1 MTKRIKRIAA
11 LIIAR
16 ILLVCVSFASLAE
29 GTEEI
34 VENIETEAAGEGS
47 FADAQDDIAEE
58 SVQEESIVEEEA
70 DEDTNT
76 EETAEE
82 DTEAAR
88 NEETAE
94 QTEEI
99 AEDTD
104 EEESFDFAHDDTTD
118 TRDDV
123 EDAQD
128 DTADAQND
136 TVDVQDDTED
146 AQDDEDELDGYVYD
160 EEEEYEELSDDAG
173 YIDPE
178 VVKQYVPEVTEDLIA
193 ESDRFVAEEE
203 NGNTEETVTV
213 TRAWITV
220 KTGEAVIGNT
230 MTLSANADPE
240 LNGDI
245 RWEIRDEQW
254 EENVWQKI
262 GSGEQV
268 NIEILAENA
277 DDMIRFVMA
286 DGTVSE
292 IFEINAEEG
301 SVDYAQEDTD
311 EEADGETEE
320 AEAGLTEEEQTEEA
334 SGTEE
339 TEETAEER
347 SFDSAQDD
355 IEDAQDDTAD
365 AQDDGEGSL
374 DYARDDT
381 TDAEET
387 EAATIRAWATMSEED
402 GAVKLNANADPEL
415 TGVCTWQTL
424 TEEGKW
430 QRIGY
435 GDSVVVEGEGTYRF
449 VMQDGTVS
457 EEYVTGGAQD
467 ERSFDFAQDDNVDAQ
482 DDTADAQD
490 DSDEEAE
497 ERSLDYARDDTVDG
511 QDDSDEEAVE
521 EITAE
526 TTEETVEEQ
535 TEVQEETEE
544 ETAEEAEEAVVPE
557 LPEDRKV
564 SIASTWDDEEPGFGS
579 TAHFTAELEKY
590 EGLQYTLQWMK
601 STDDVNWE
609 AIEGETGETMD
620 LVITEDNYLCYWRVE
635 VHVTG
640 IYTD

>member
-11 LIIAR
+11 LIIAG
-16 ILLVCVSFASLAE
+16 ILLVCVSFASMAE

-34 VENIETEAAGEGS
+34 VENAETEAAGEGS
-47 FADAQDDIAEE
+47 FDFEQDDIEEE

-70 DEDTNT
+70 YEDTNAA
-76 EETAEE
+76 ENAEE
-82 DTEAAR
+82 DTETAR

-94 QTEEI
+94 QTEDI
-99 AEDTD
+99 AEEAD
-104 EEESFDFAHDDTTD
+104 EEESFDFAQDDTTD

-123 EDAQD
+123 EDTQD
-128 DTADAQND
+128 DTADAQDDSVN
-136 TVDVQDDTED
+136 VQDDTED

-203 NGNTEETVTV
+203 DGNTEETVTV

-240 LNGDI
+240 LNVDI

-262 GSGEQV
+262 GSGKQV
-268 NIEILAENA
+268 NIEILPENA

-292 IFEINAEEG
+292 IFEINGEER
-301 SVDYAQEDTD
+301 SFDFAQDDTC
-311 EEADGETEE
+311 EEADEETEE

-334 SGTEE
+334 SGVEE
-339 TEETAEER
+339 TVEEGSLDFARDDSEDAQDDTAGSQDDTAEEAEER
-347 SFDSAQDD
+347 SFDSAHDD
-355 IEDAQDDTAD
+355 NE
-365 AQDDGEGSL
+365 
-374 DYARDDT
+374 
-381 TDAEET
+381 EET
-387 EAATIRAWATMSEED
+387 ETATIRAWATVSEED

-457 EEYVTGGAQD
+457 EEYVTGGTQD
-467 ERSFDFAQDDNVDAQ
+467 ERSFDFAQDDMEEEGSLDFAR
-482 DDTADAQD
+482 DDTVDDQD
-490 DSDEEAE
+490 DSDEEA
-497 ERSLDYARDDTVDG
+497 DG
-511 QDDSDEEAVE
+511 EAEAAEGTTEEAVE

-526 TTEETVEEQ
+526 TAEETVEEQ
-535 TEVQEETEE
+535 TEVQEE
-544 ETAEEAEEAVVPE
+544 EAEEAVIPE

-564 SIASTWDDEEPGFGS
+564 SIAITWDDEEPGFGS
-579 TAHFTAELEKY
+579 TAHFIAELEKY